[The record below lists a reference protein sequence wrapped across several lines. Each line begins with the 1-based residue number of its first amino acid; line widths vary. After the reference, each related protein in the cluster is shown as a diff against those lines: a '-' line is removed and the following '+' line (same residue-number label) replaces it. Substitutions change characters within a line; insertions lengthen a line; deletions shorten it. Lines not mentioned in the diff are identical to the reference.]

1 MIVMPHEVST
11 ALASLLRLA
20 LPSKG
25 KENPVKSSA
34 LTATMALFHCTLAL
48 TQALHAADT
57 WPNKP
62 LRFITPAQP
71 GTSAD
76 VAARALARQL
86 TAIWKQPVVVDN
98 RPGGGTIV
106 ASQAL
111 AAAPADGYSFAWVLT
126 AHATNPSLYR
136 KLPYDTVKDFS
147 GVTLLYS
154 LRMLITA
161 APSLPAN
168 SVSELIALA
177 KSKPG
182 ELTVTS
188 PLPGSIPHLLAEIFK
203 RKEGLQMEHIN
214 YKGTAGAHNDVMGGR
229 VSVMFDTLPGALP
242 QLRAGRLKAL
252 AMIGDTPAKELPGV
266 PVLAGL
272 VPPNSRG
279 GWNGI
284 VVPSRTPKDMV
295 KKLNADLIAAV
306 RSREIQERFA
316 NLTVDTITN
325 TPQEFD
331 VFIKSEIAFWG
342 EVVRNAGIKLD

>member
-1 MIVMPHEVST
+1 MK
-11 ALASLLRLA
+11 SLPLM
-20 LPSKG
+20 
-25 KENPVKSSA
+25 
-34 LTATMALFHCTLAL
+34 LTAGLCSCGMGFAAN
-48 TQALHAADT
+48 LHSADT

-76 VAARALARQL
+76 VAARSLARQL
-86 TAIWKQPVVVDN
+86 SKEWKQPVVVDN
-98 RPGGGTIV
+98 RPGAGTIV

-111 AAAPADGYSFAWVLT
+111 AAAPADGYTFAWVFS

-136 KLPYDTVKDFS
+136 KLPYDTLQDFS

-154 LRMLITA
+154 LRMLITT
-161 APSLPAN
+161 APSLPVN
-168 SVSELIALA
+168 SVNELIALA

-203 RKEGLQMEHIN
+203 RKEGLKMDHIN
-214 YKGTAGAHNDVMGGR
+214 YKGSGAAHNDVIASR
-229 VSVMFDTLPGALP
+229 VNVMFDTLPGALP

-252 AMIGDTPAKELPGV
+252 AVVGEVPAKELPGV
-266 PVLAGL
+266 PLLTGL
-272 VPPNSRG
+272 VPPKSRG

-284 VVPSRTPKDMV
+284 VVPARTPKDVV
-295 KKLNADLIAAV
+295 KKLNADLIASV
-306 RSREIQERFA
+306 RTPEIQERFA

-331 VFIKSEIAFWG
+331 AFIRSEIAFWG
-342 EVVRNAGIKLD
+342 EIVRNAGIRLD